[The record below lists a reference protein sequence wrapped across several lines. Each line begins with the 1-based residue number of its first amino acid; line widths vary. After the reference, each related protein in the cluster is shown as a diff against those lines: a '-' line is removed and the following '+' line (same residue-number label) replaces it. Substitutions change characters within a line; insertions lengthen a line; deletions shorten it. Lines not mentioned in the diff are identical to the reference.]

1 MFALIFFPTWLL
13 GFSAP
18 TVFSCVQEK
27 RKSPLR
33 SIVLHIWWMNRR
45 TTHQWILSY
54 FLIIVWQKY
63 LVGSLNTSWSTEAP
77 RLHKMGAHPVLI
89 SGKNACKCPQG
100 RTGNGTLE
108 VCSVILLLNTTWKW
122 AWWHKVQLV
131 CSECILGFFFCQG
144 SVLHWL
150 YKFLSP
156 LLAW

>member
-1 MFALIFFPTWLL
+1 MFALIFFPTRLL

-27 RKSPLR
+27 RKSPLKN
-33 SIVLHIWWMNRR
+33 ILLHIWWMNRR

-63 LVGSLNTSWSTEAP
+63 LVGSLNTSWSIEAP
-77 RLHKMGAHPVLI
+77 GLHKMGAHPVLI
-89 SGKNACKCPQG
+89 SGKNVCKCPQS

-144 SVLHWL
+144 LVLHWL